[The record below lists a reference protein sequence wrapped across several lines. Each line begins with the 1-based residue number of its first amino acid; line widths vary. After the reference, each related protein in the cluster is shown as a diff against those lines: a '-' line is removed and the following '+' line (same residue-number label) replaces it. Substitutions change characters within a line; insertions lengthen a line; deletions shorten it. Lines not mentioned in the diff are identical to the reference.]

1 MLTGLFLVAV
11 AEGVGASPRLLSEPP
26 RTGASRRTAAQA
38 TGGTEVSALLERV
51 RPIVAPILA
60 DLGLDLYDL
69 EMQSGT
75 VRVTVDRDGG
85 VDLEAIAL
93 ATRLISREL
102 DHRDPIPGKYT
113 LEVSSPGLE
122 RNLRTPDHFQRV
134 IGWKVQ
140 VRTQPGV
147 TGDRR
152 VHGLLVA
159 ADDEGFTVRPELD
172 GGAPAPD
179 RRLGYDDVDRARTLF
194 EWAATPKPA
203 SQPKKPGVRKVAT
216 PGVNDESPVAKTEEE
231 ATKP

>member
-1 MLTGLFLVAV
+1 M
-11 AEGVGASPRLLSEPP
+11 
-26 RTGASRRTAAQA
+26 
-38 TGGTEVSALLERV
+38 SALIERV

-85 VDLEAIAL
+85 VDLEAISL

-134 IGWKVQ
+134 VGWKVQ
-140 VRTQPGV
+140 VRTQPVVPGE
-147 TGDRR
+147 RR
-152 VHGLLVA
+152 VHGILVA
-159 ADDEGFTVRPELD
+159 ADDDGFTVRPELD
-172 GGAPAPD
+172 GGAEAPD
-179 RRLGYDDVDRARTLF
+179 RRLRYADVERARTMF
-194 EWAATPKPA
+194 EWGGQPKPGAAATR
-203 SQPKKPGVRKVAT
+203 PGGTDKQRTRTSAA
-216 PGVNDESPVAKTEEE
+216 PSVNDEPPVANTEEE